1 MTVQQ
6 IASSLGL
13 SIVAGANGLG
23 QSVVGGYAADLLS
36 CVMAAAS
43 ERGAWVTLQAHPN
56 VVAVADLKDLACVI
70 ITEGRK
76 PDEETTARANEKG
89 IPLLLSDD
97 DTYTVVGRLVGLGI

>member
-6 IASSLGL
+6 IVSSLGL
-13 SIVAGANGLG
+13 SIAAGANGLG
-23 QSVVGGYAADLLS
+23 QSVVGGYASDLLS
-36 CVMAAAS
+36 CVMAAAL
-43 ERGAWVTLQAHPN
+43 ERSAWVTLQAHPN